1 MLITLIDDHQIII
14 DGYKAILLANG
25 ISSEEQIYS
34 INCLK
39 DAVLFVHSCFEQK
52 KKVDLFIIDYNMPS
66 NSNQKI
72 KNGLD
77 LALLIKS
84 LMPDSKIV
92 LLTSNDTPIV
102 LYQIISQLNPSGLW
116 LKTDLGYLTFLEY
129 INVVLSGASV
139 FSQSVNKSYENVK
152 KFTNVLDDY
161 DYKMLLLLKEGVK
174 TKNLPNYIP
183 LSLGTLNHRKS
194 NLKIVLGIEN
204 GDDDEIVKKA
214 QSLGLL

>member
-25 ISSEEQIYS
+25 ISSEDQIFS
-34 INCLK
+34 INSLE
-39 DAVLFVHSCFEQK
+39 DAVSFVYSSLEQK
-52 KKVDLFIIDYNMPS
+52 TKVDLFIIDYNMPS
-66 NSNQKI
+66 DSKQKV

-116 LKTDLGYLTFLEY
+116 LKTDLGYLAFLEY
-129 INVVLSGASV
+129 INIVLSGASV
-139 FSQSVNKSYENVK
+139 FSQSVKKSYENVK